1 MSEKTILIFQY
12 IIPQTRRSN
21 HSSSSPVNS
30 SSSLRRKM
38 SGGSITEN
46 NGYNKKSESSKVSR
60 QRNSATPSST
70 NTGDGKFDFKFKRPT
85 QFYEEAI
92 MHSTQIRIRQTC
104 LTLIC
109 VKS

>member
-1 MSEKTILIFQY
+1 MLNVNSIKILLMSEKTILKFQY
-12 IIPQTRRSN
+12 IFPQTRRSN

-46 NGYNKKSESSKVSR
+46 NGYKKSETSKVSR

-70 NTGDGKFDFKFKRPT
+70 NTGDGKFD
-85 QFYEEAI
+85 
-92 MHSTQIRIRQTC
+92 
-104 LTLIC
+104 
-109 VKS
+109 